1 MHDVTRAL
9 LPVLPTA
16 MPETR
21 AVLSPIDR
29 PGTTLEL
36 DGREAA
42 PTLVGSGP
50 ACAIRL
56 ADATVSRRHCELDL
70 VEAGVRV
77 RDLGSRNGT
86 FVDGVRVEVAYAGHG
101 ARIRIGAV
109 ELAVALAAHVGEELP
124 DDDHF
129 GGFIGASTEIRKIY
143 PLLTRLAAASL
154 PTLIEGET
162 GTGKEVVAEALHRA
176 GPRANRPF
184 VVLDCTTISPA
195 LAESELFGHERGA
208 FTGAVARKRGAFE
221 LADGGTLFLD
231 EIGDL
236 DLPLQAKLLRLLDRG
251 EFRRLGSEKARRAD
265 VRVIAATR
273 RDLDRAVVER
283 TFRDDLYHRLV
294 SARGVL
300 PPLRARRGDVPV
312 LIDYFLRAAGRSPDA
327 IPYAP
332 RAAWYAHVWPGN
344 VRELRLA
351 VERFL
356 ALGAEETVAAAGSA
370 PLGSG
375 LSLVDA
381 LFAENVPLPEARKR
395 ASEAFERR
403 YVALALARAGG
414 NVSKAARETGIARR
428 HFQMLKARSKNE
440 LKIAT

>member
-16 MPETR
+16 MPEMR
-21 AVLSPIDR
+21 AVLSPLDGPAI
-29 PGTTLEL
+29 LEL

-50 ACAIRL
+50 ACAICL
-56 ADATVSRRHCELDL
+56 VDATVSRRHCELDL

-109 ELAVALAAHVGEELP
+109 ELAVSLAAHVGEELP
-124 DDDHF
+124 DADHF
-129 GGFIGASTEIRKIY
+129 GGFVGASTEIRKIY

-251 EFRRLGSEKARRAD
+251 EFRRLGSETARRAD

-294 SARGVL
+294 SARVVL

-312 LIDYFLRAAGRSPDA
+312 LIDYFLRAAGRSPEA
-327 IPYAP
+327 IPFAT

-356 ALGAEETVAAAGSA
+356 ALGAEETDAAAGRA
-370 PLGSG
+370 PPGAG

-381 LFAENVPLPEARKR
+381 LFAENLPLPEARKR

-428 HFQMLKARSKNE
+428 HFQMLKARSK
-440 LKIAT
+440 TT